1 MRTIR
6 YVFMSVIVLV
16 VALVG
21 WAGAFSWEFFEFPS
35 GNQHYLF
42 EIVIDEDG
50 DVNRSLI
57 DFVVNQNGDLYDATT
72 SITFEQRGVTHDELG
87 DAVFGGS
94 SIGLMMFGP
103 AMLFYGPGMFLLP
116 IMLANEDIAVRADPI
131 VSEGIGTIHMDHSET
146 IAGHEC
152 VVISFVPEDED
163 AVMLEFALAE
173 ALPFP
178 CFSVYHDG
186 DSHTTLRLLQAD

>member
-1 MRTIR
+1 MRTTR
-6 YVFMSVIVLV
+6 NFFASVIVSV
-16 VALVG
+16 MALAG

-35 GNQHYLF
+35 GDQHYLF
-42 EIVIDEDG
+42 EIVIADDS
-50 DVNRSLI
+50 DSSRSLI
-57 DFVVNQNGDLYDATT
+57 DFVVKQNGELFDATT
-72 SITFEQRGVTHDELG
+72 SITFEQYGIELDELG

-116 IMLANEDIAVRADPI
+116 IMLANEDIAVRETPI
-131 VSEGIGTIHMDHSET
+131 VQAGLGTIHMDRSE
-146 IAGHEC
+146 IVAGHEC

-163 AVMLEFALAE
+163 SAVLEFALAE

-178 CFSVYHDG
+178 CFSVYLDG
-186 DSHTTLRLLQAD
+186 DSRTTLRLLQAD